1 MAINMADEARD
12 KQRVGRLYTRMMDE
26 FRGSPDADWARNQY
40 GPDRAIREGQ
50 PVPDFT
56 FSGLEDSTV
65 IYRPAD
71 FRGHYL
77 LIDFWAVWCGPCLGE
92 MRSLHDAYAAY
103 KGRGLTVL
111 SVSFDPR
118 RADVTKFR
126 GGKWPMPWLHAFAS
140 QGFSG
145 VEAKR
150 FGVLGIPRPILVDPE
165 GKIVAME
172 NDLRGD
178 RLEPTLARL
187 LGPGANGH

>member
-1 MAINMADEARD
+1 M
-12 KQRVGRLYTRMMDE
+12 TSE
-26 FRGSPDADWARNQY
+26 FAGSLQASIAKSQY
-40 GPDRAIREGQ
+40 APDRTVREGQ
-50 PVPDFT
+50 AAPDFA

-65 IYRPAD
+65 AYRVAD

-92 MRSLHDAYAAY
+92 MRYLHEAYDAF
-103 KGRGLTVL
+103 KDRGLTVL

-126 GGKWPMPWLHAFAS
+126 GGKWHMPWLHAFAS

-145 VEAKR
+145 GEAKA
-150 FGVLGIPRPILVDPE
+150 FEIVGIPRPILVDPE

-178 RLEPTLARL
+178 RLEPTLTRL
-187 LGPGANGH
+187 LGPGTNGH